1 MTRRSLRPGR
11 RSWRPSRREKGVRLL
26 RDRGRGRGVGTSCG
40 SLPLLRGHCR
50 ERSLY
55 PWDASSDSPG
65 VTALPSV
72 PGGAYRPWLGTPKAQ
87 RRGSGGSSVRGKV
100 VSDSPA
106 ERRQVPQ
113 ARACRGWPAHQ
124 GSRACWELGGGV
136 WDAGLRGGMGPGCLT
151 VFGLN
156 PVTGCHQKDHR
167 AEGTQIDLRD
177 YSGPGSRGV
186 PQ

>member
-1 MTRRSLRPGR
+1 MCGSSVTGVAAEGWGR
-11 RSWRPSRREKGVRLL
+11 RVA
-26 RDRGRGRGVGTSCG
+26 
-40 SLPLLRGHCR
+40 LPLLRGHCR

-55 PWDASSDSPG
+55 PWDASSDSLG

-113 ARACRGWPAHQ
+113 AGH
-124 GSRACWELGGGV
+124 
-136 WDAGLRGGMGPGCLT
+136 
-151 VFGLN
+151 
-156 PVTGCHQKDHR
+156 
-167 AEGTQIDLRD
+167 AEGGPPTRAAEHAGNWGEGVGCWP
-177 YSGPGSRGV
+177 SGWDGPRV
-186 PQ
+186 PDCVWAQSCDRVPSKGPPS

>member
-1 MTRRSLRPGR
+1 MA
-11 RSWRPSRREKGVRLL
+11 
-26 RDRGRGRGVGTSCG
+26 
-40 SLPLLRGHCR
+40 LPLLRGHCR

-124 GSRACWELGGGV
+124 GSRACWELGGGC
-136 WDAGLRGGMGPGCLT
+136 GMLAFGVEWAPG
-151 VFGLN
+151 
-156 PVTGCHQKDHR
+156 
-167 AEGTQIDLRD
+167 A
-177 YSGPGSRGV
+177 
-186 PQ
+186 